1 MESPM
6 KQLTCYTIALAR
18 AGPATAFAQDSNVDV
33 FFDRGMN
40 SKEIRSSITGDQGVN
55 YMLSVRRGQVM
66 QILFSTTRGSCYF
79 NVWEPGN
86 PDSAIHIGSSDGNE
100 FGASPTKAGTYRV
113 QVYQMRA
120 TARRNETCRYSIS
133 FEVTGEGSS
142 VRPTAASGPSEV
154 AKGACLYK
162 IGVDA
167 AIEQAS
173 ALRPGYW
180 EIIMQAKSGNRKV
193 ACTVNDSGV
202 IADWVEMR

>member
-1 MESPM
+1 M
-6 KQLTCYTIALAR
+6 KQITAFAITLALAV
-18 AGPATAFAQDSNVDV
+18 PATAFAQDSTVDV
-33 FFDRGMN
+33 RFDRGMN

-55 YMLSVRRGQVM
+55 YRLSVRHGQVM
-66 QILFSTTRGSCYF
+66 QILFSQIRGSCYF

-86 PDSAIHIGSSDGNE
+86 PDSAIHIGSATGNE

-120 TARRNETCRYSIS
+120 TARRNETCKYSIS

-142 VRPTAASGPSEV
+142 GRPTAASGPSEV

-167 AIEQAS
+167 GIEQTS

-180 EIIMQAKSGNRKV
+180 EIIMKANRGNRKV
-193 ACTVNDSGV
+193 ACTVSDGGE